1 MRCLS
6 HCDMFFGGRHI
17 AAIWHPLRRTLVLL
31 VPVLARTENLHAVVT
46 GTGFIITIKF
56 DDCVEAFFK

>member
-1 MRCLS
+1 
-6 HCDMFFGGRHI
+6 MFFGGRHI